1 MLTPLHPQVAWAS
14 IAKVSGAVG
23 SMRLRPGSWC
33 FGPLPG
39 LRALEALCDL
49 AARTSVSNGECQ
61 RRASST
67 KAEGMKIKKIAFIG
81 AGKATEAVIMGMLK
95 ESIRKP

>member
-1 MLTPLHPQVAWAS
+1 MLTPLHSQIAWAS
-14 IAKVSGAVG
+14 IAKVSGVVG
-23 SMRLRPGSWC
+23 NMRLRPGSSS

-39 LRALEALCDL
+39 LRALEAHFDL
-49 AARTSVSNGECQ
+49 AARPPVSL
-61 RRASST
+61 RASST
-67 KAEGMKIKKIAFIG
+67 QAEGMKKIAFIG